1 MAAVST
7 WSGYVYFGSS
17 FFVSALICRI
27 ARSTAFLSVGA
38 LCAMFPP
45 KLVTN
50 AVRTTAPFSYV
61 MSASQMIW
69 FILSTTDRPENAVSD
84 GAKRKNAIPLSM

>member
-7 WSGYVYFGSS
+7 WSGYVYFGNSC
-17 FFVSALICRI
+17 FVSDFICRI
-27 ARSTAFLSVGA
+27 ARSTALLSDGA

-61 MSASQMIW
+61 MSAAQMIW
-69 FILSTTDRPENAVSD
+69 FILSTVDRQENAVSD
-84 GAKRKNAIPLSM
+84 GAKRKNEIPLSR

>member
-7 WSGYVYFGSS
+7 WSGYVYFGNSC
-17 FFVSALICRI
+17 FVCDFICRI
-27 ARSTAFLSVGA
+27 ARSTAHPSDGA
-38 LCAMFPP
+38 LCATFPP

-69 FILSTTDRPENAVSD
+69 FILSTTDRAENAVSN
-84 GAKRKNAIPLSM
+84 GAKRKNAISLSM